1 MARLKDTITI
11 PRKEYERLKKD
22 LRRAKD
28 EAKALAKIAEAER
41 DLREGRVRE
50 VKDLR
55 ELMRG

>member
-1 MARLKDTITI
+1 MARVKDTITI

-28 EAKALAKIAEAER
+28 EAEALAKIAEAER
-41 DLREGRVRE
+41 DFREGRIRE